1 MKTNCPLAK
10 DIDDAIA
17 EELSEDAVPAASKKN
32 GKGKKHI
39 TLTLVRDFERRA
51 ILSAEAKALPI
62 YSEWLVVLD
71 TAANVNGLCNRELCK
86 SIKPN
91 EDFDEEISGFNGS
104 NMVPKFEAVMKELE
118 LDVKYDPDFMANI
131 VSFAALEDAG
141 YQITYIPW
149 LHQFEVNT
157 GSKQF
162 VFERYNN
169 VFVCDFSPAAMERL
183 HAFISTVDENE
194 RLFPA
199 AEVKSA
205 KGVQN

>member
-1 MKTNCPLAK
+1 MAK

-17 EELSEDAVPAASKKN
+17 EELGEDAVPAASKKN
-32 GKGKKHI
+32 GKGKKHT

-104 NMVPKFEAVMKELE
+104 NMVPKFEAVMK
-118 LDVKYDPDFMANI
+118 
-131 VSFAALEDAG
+131 
-141 YQITYIPW
+141 
-149 LHQFEVNT
+149 
-157 GSKQF
+157 
-162 VFERYNN
+162 
-169 VFVCDFSPAAMERL
+169 
-183 HAFISTVDENE
+183 
-194 RLFPA
+194 
-199 AEVKSA
+199 
-205 KGVQN
+205 